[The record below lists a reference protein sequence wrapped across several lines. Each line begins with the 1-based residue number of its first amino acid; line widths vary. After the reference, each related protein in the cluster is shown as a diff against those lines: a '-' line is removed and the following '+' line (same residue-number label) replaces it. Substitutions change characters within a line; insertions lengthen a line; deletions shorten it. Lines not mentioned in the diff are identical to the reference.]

1 MTSNKLFILL
11 KFLILLTLG
20 GSIVLN
26 IILFNQAKKYYL
38 EVNETRLDPSG
49 LSHYPVN
56 LKKATDK
63 GKIRV
68 VFFGDSRAENW
79 ILPKIDGYEFINRGI
94 HAQTSAQTVQ
104 RFRYHVNSLQPN
116 IVIIQVGVNDLK
128 TVALFPERR
137 NSIVANCRANI
148 KQIVDESKNLGAV
161 VILTT
166 IFPVGE
172 APIQRKPFWS
182 DDIAKTVEEVNA
194 YISTLAEDKVV
205 IFDAFSILAD
215 NQGMMLQK
223 YGSDEL
229 HLNNRGY
236 EILNKELVQLLDK
249 IKT

>member
-11 KFLILLTLG
+11 TSLILLMLG
-20 GSIVLN
+20 GSIFLN
-26 IILFNQAKKYYL
+26 ILLYNQAKKYYL
-38 EVNETRLDPSG
+38 QVNETRLDPNG

-68 VFFGDSRAENW
+68 VFFGDSRADGW
-79 ILPKIDGYEFINRGI
+79 ISPNISGYEFINRGI
-94 HAQTSAQTVQ
+94 HAQTSVQTVQ
-104 RFRYHVNSLQPN
+104 RFASHVRSLQPN

-137 NSIVANCRANI
+137 DSIVANCRANI
-148 KQIVDESKNLGAV
+148 KRIVDESNNLGAI

-182 DDIAKTVEEVNA
+182 DDIAKAVEEVNA
-194 YISTLAEDKVV
+194 YIATLAEDRVV

-215 NQGMMLQK
+215 SQGMILQE

-229 HLNNRGY
+229 HLNYQGY

>member
-1 MTSNKLFILL
+1 MTSNKIFIIF
-11 KFLILLTLG
+11 KSLILLMLG
-20 GSIVLN
+20 SSIVFN
-26 IILFNQAKKYYL
+26 ILLYNQAKKYYL
-38 EVNETRLDPSG
+38 QVNETRLDPFG

-56 LKKATDK
+56 FKKATDK
-63 GKIRV
+63 SKIRV
-68 VFFGDSRAENW
+68 VFFGDSRADGW
-79 ILPKIDGYEFINRGI
+79 ISPNINGYEFINRGI
-94 HAQTSAQTVQ
+94 HAQTSVQTVE

-128 TVALFPERR
+128 TIALFPERR
-137 NSIVANCRANI
+137 NSIITNCRDNI
-148 KQIVDESKNLGAV
+148 KRIVDESKNLGAV

-194 YISTLAEDKVV
+194 YIATLAEDKVI
-205 IFDAFSILAD
+205 IFDSFSILA
-215 NQGMMLQK
+215 NTQGMMLQK

-229 HLNNRGY
+229 HLNNQGY
-236 EILNKELVQLLDK
+236 EILNKELVGLLDK